1 MTYLEAEN
9 TEPNRHDPGKYFW
22 HRILWKINK
31 VLSGP
36 PVPIAKHTPCHCG
49 RFFCG
54 ERDH

>member
-1 MTYLEAEN
+1 MAYLEAEN

-36 PVPIAKHTPCHCG
+36 PVPIAKYTPCHCG